1 LGSGSDFGLPVSD
14 FDLPQREIAV
24 NTETKFGL
32 LVGLAFVIVIGIYL
46 SDHASNTNQ
55 PPQAPLQLAGTSV
68 RTSLGD
74 SNADDGVGIVRVPP
88 VVTPRHLVPTRKDL
102 THRSP
107 DQATVLE
114 PFKSQTP
121 TEPADP
127 ADELAKKAAAGGEP
141 VERVTD
147 RRDVPPPVVSGNR
160 SYVAQPGDSLGA
172 MARKAYGSGSLANR
186 RAIEAANP
194 SLVDNQDMVIA
205 GRTYVIPPLAS
216 ASGSSPVMP
225 QPSSDPLPADHATY
239 YTVQSGDTLWSIA
252 KNQAGT
258 SAAQNVILDLNKDV
272 LHGSAKL
279 RVGMKL
285 RMPKKP
291 A

>member
-1 LGSGSDFGLPVSD
+1 M
-14 FDLPQREIAV
+14 

-74 SNADDGVGIVRVPP
+74 ANADDGVGIVRVPP
-88 VVTPRHLVPTRKDL
+88 VVTPRHQVPTKKDL
-102 THRSP
+102 TRRQTNP
-107 DQATVLE
+107 GAELE

-127 ADELAKKAAAGGEP
+127 MNELVKKAEAGGEP
-141 VERVTD
+141 VEKLTD
-147 RRDVPPPVVSGNR
+147 RHDLPPGVSAAR

-172 MARKAYGSGSLANR
+172 IAKKVYGSGSLANR
-186 RAIEAANP
+186 RAIELANP
-194 SLVDNQDMVIA
+194 SLADNQDMVIA

-216 ASGSSPVMP
+216 ASTPGPAVADRM
-225 QPSSDPLPADHATY
+225 QPDRMPADHATY

-252 KNQAGT
+252 KNQVGT
-258 SAAQNVILDLNKDV
+258 PAAQNVILELNKDV
-272 LHGSAKL
+272 LRGSSKL